1 MAHGG
6 SRARGRVGAA
16 AAGLRTA
23 TATLDPKIQDGQLV
37 SLPAPSSHRAP
48 MGLSLWRQW
57 PPVPSTRALRW
68 ALREEVEGAGLWA
81 ASAR

>member
-1 MAHGG
+1 M
-6 SRARGRVGAA
+6 
-16 AAGLRTA
+16 
-23 TATLDPKIQDGQLV
+23 